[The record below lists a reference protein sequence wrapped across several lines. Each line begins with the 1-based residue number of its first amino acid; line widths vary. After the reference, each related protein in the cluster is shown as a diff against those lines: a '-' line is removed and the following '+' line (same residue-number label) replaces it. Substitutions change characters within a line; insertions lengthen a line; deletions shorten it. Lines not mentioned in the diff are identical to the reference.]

1 MIAIRHLPDT
11 EFGLQDRFDLFV
23 LYIFKYQLAMLKKRW
38 TLKQVDNQQTVE
50 SLAESL
56 NITPVLAKLLVL
68 RNVNTFSEAKNFFRP
83 SLESLHDPFIMLN
96 MENATSRVIKA
107 LTENQLI
114 CIYGDYDVDGTC
126 ATALLYMFL
135 TELGAI
141 VEYYIPNRLEEGY
154 GLSNSAID
162 HIQQKGTS
170 LLITVDCGI
179 TALEETEYANSLG
192 MDVIICDHHQPKN
205 DIPNALAVLDPLQP
219 KCNYPFKYLSG
230 AGVAFKLA
238 QGVCERIGKR
248 ELPIQYL
255 DLVSLA
261 AAADI
266 VPLKDENRILVYEGL
281 KQINNNPRPA
291 IEALLE
297 VCRLQPGNLNSGQ
310 VVFTLAPR
318 INAVGRLGDA
328 ERAVKL
334 LITNNKK
341 EATELAM
348 ILETENYER
357 RKIDVDTFDSALELV
372 EKSLDLENELAIVL
386 HQEGWHP
393 GVIGIVAS
401 RLVEKYYRPTVMLTT
416 IDGVAKGSARSISN
430 LNIYEALQKCED
442 SLLHFGGHQAA
453 AGLAI
458 ELDKL
463 EEFKA
468 RFNQVVRELVSED
481 DLFPEINIDSILKFS
496 EITPKFL
503 KILEQFS
510 PFGPGNMRPVFL
522 AEGVQI
528 AGNPRIVGSNH
539 LIVSLKQNGS
549 DKVFDS
555 IGFNMGEYYEPIAAN
570 SSEYDIVFTIDK
582 TSRDGRT
589 YPQFRLKDIIIKES
603 VKEGVGEQ

>member
-1 MIAIRHLPDT
+1 
-11 EFGLQDRFDLFV
+11 
-23 LYIFKYQLAMLKKRW
+23 MLKKRW
-38 TLKQVDNQQTVE
+38 TIKHAENEQLVQA
-50 SLAESL
+50 LADSL
-56 NITPVLAKLLVL
+56 NISIVLAKLLVL
-68 RNVNTFSEAKNFFRP
+68 RDVKNFSEAKNFFRP
-83 SLESLHDPFIMLN
+83 SLEALHDPFLMHD
-96 MENATSRVIKA
+96 MEKATSRVIEA

-126 ATALLYMFL
+126 ATALLYLFL
-135 TELGAI
+135 KELSAN
-141 VEYYIPNRLEEGY
+141 VEFYIPNRLEEGY
-154 GLSNSAID
+154 GLSKTAID
-162 HIQQKGTS
+162 QVRDKGTS

-179 TALEETEYANSLG
+179 TAIDETEYANSLG

-205 DIPNALAVLDPLQP
+205 SIPNAFAVLDPLKP
-219 KCNYPFKYLSG
+219 ECNYPFKFLSG
-230 AGVAFKLA
+230 AGVAFKLS

-248 ELPIQYL
+248 ELPMQYL

-261 AAADI
+261 GAADI

-281 KQINNNPRPA
+281 NQINNNPRPA
-291 IEALLE
+291 IVALLD

-328 ERAVKL
+328 ERAVRL
-334 LITNNKK
+334 LITDNKK
-341 EATELAM
+341 EAVELAM

-357 RKIDVDTFDSALELV
+357 RKIDVDTFDSAMELV
-372 EKSLDLENELAIVL
+372 EKNLDLENELAIVL

-416 IDGVAKGSARSISN
+416 IDGIAKGSARSISN
-430 LNIYEALQKCED
+430 LNIYEALQRCES

-458 ELDKL
+458 ELDKI
-463 EEFKA
+463 EEFKT

-481 DLFPEINIDSILKFS
+481 DLFPEIIIDSKLKFS

-522 AEGVQI
+522 AEDVQVS
-528 AGNPRIVGSNH
+528 GNPRIVGTNH
-539 LIVSLKQNGS
+539 LLLSLRQHGS
-549 DKVFDS
+549 EKVFDS
-555 IGFNMGEYYEPIAAN
+555 IGFNMGEFYQPIISN
-570 SSEYDIVFTIDK
+570 NSEYDIVFTIDK
-582 TSRDGRT
+582 TIRDGRT

-603 VKEGVGEQ
+603 EKDGLGVH